1 MGATGIL
8 ARLYNTVVE
17 AAERLDRLREMGLRT
32 WVEELAALHLLQ
44 VQAQALIDMAKRFAA
59 ELGYT
64 PSTTREAIQALRRE
78 GVINDAE
85 ARLLKSI
92 AGFRNIVV
100 HEYATVDM
108 RLVRRLVEE
117 REYSKPVVLAAK
129 LLEEAH
135 KRGIDP

>member
-1 MGATGIL
+1 
-8 ARLYNTVVE
+8 
-17 AAERLDRLREMGLRT
+17 
-32 WVEELAALHLLQ
+32 
-44 VQAQALIDMAKRFAA
+44 MAKRFAA

-64 PSTTREAIQALRRE
+64 PSTTREAVQALRRE
-78 GVINDAE
+78 GIINDAE
-85 ARLLKSI
+85 ARLLTSI